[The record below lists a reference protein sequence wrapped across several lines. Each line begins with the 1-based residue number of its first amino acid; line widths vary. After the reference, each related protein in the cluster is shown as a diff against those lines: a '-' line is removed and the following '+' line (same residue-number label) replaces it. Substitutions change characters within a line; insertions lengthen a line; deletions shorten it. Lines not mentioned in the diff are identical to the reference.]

1 MSNRTPSSPARVPRS
16 MITLFGFLIV
26 VVVVVVLLASLSS
39 NFFYL
44 FVTVEQNEVGA
55 RFRGGKLFDVVGPGV
70 YSDFGL
76 YVKIRKVSVKALPF
90 NVVDE
95 EIITSDKQ
103 RIGVSVSGDIFRPSF
118 VAKDV
123 IISKWEQYSIFFLED
138 QAALNKVNDLA
149 KQAMKVCVGER
160 KFDDAIIGT
169 ARDALRACI
178 DDELSELATNVG
190 LEIQNVV
197 VPNVALSP
205 EVQSALDAIV
215 QSRLATEKASQD
227 KLKAEA
233 EASAEQAYQEGQIRV
248 EQSRIQEQTRQETI
262 LARLDQEKLAAQ
274 RLVIQAQKS
283 NDLLSAQQDLEVNRA
298 LALAAAEKAKVDIAQ
313 QLALAEMYANNPDY
327 LQLQI
332 SLANASALKATDKV
346 IFTPTG
352 VVPNLVFA
360 GPSILPTVDASTT
373 IPTVPSESETTTP

>member
-16 MITLFGFLIV
+16 MITLFGFMIV

>member
-1 MSNRTPSSPARVPRS
+1 V
-16 MITLFGFLIV
+16 
-26 VVVVVVLLASLSS
+26 LASLST

-44 FVTVEQNEVGA
+44 FKTVEQNEVGA
-55 RFRGGKLFDVVGPGV
+55 QFRGGKLSEVVGPGV

-76 YVKIRKVSVKALPF
+76 YVKLRKISVKALPF

-103 RIGVSVSGDIFRPSF
+103 RIGVSVSGDIFRPGF
-118 VAKDV
+118 AQKDV
-123 IISKWEQYSIFFLED
+123 LFTKWEQYSIFFLDD
-138 QAALNKVNDLA
+138 QAALNKVTDLA

-205 EVQSALDAIV
+205 EVQAALDSIV
-215 QSRLATEKASQD
+215 QSRLATEKAAQD

-233 EASAEQAYQEGQIRV
+233 EARAEQALQEGQIRV
-248 EQSRIQEQTRQETI
+248 AQSRIQEQTRQETV
-262 LARLDQEKLAAQ
+262 LAQLDQEKLVAQ
-274 RLVIQAQKS
+274 RAVIEAQKA
-283 NDLLSAQQDLEVNRA
+283 NDLLSAQQDLKINQA
-298 LALAAAEKAKVDIAQ
+298 LALAAAEKAKVDLAQ
-313 QLALAEMYANNPDY
+313 QTALAELYGTHPDY
-327 LQLQI
+327 LQLQLA
-332 SLANASALKATDKV
+332 LANASALQPTDKI

-352 VVPNLVFA
+352 MVPNLVLA
-360 GPSILPTVDASTT
+360 GPSVIPTVDTTTTVQPIVPESGSTT
-373 IPTVPSESETTTP
+373 P

>member
-1 MSNRTPSSPARVPRS
+1 MSTRTPAPVRIPRT
-16 MITLFGFLIV
+16 IVTVVVFLIV
-26 VVVVVVLLASLSS
+26 TIIVVGLLASLSS

-44 FVTVEQNEVGA
+44 FSTVEQNEVGA
-55 RFRGGKLFDVVGPGV
+55 QFRGGKLANVVGPGV

-76 YVKIRKVSVKALPF
+76 YVKLRKISVKALPF

-118 VAKDV
+118 AQKDV
-123 IISKWEQYSIFFLED
+123 LFIKWEQYSIFFLDD
-138 QAALNKVNDLA
+138 QAALNKVTDLA

-178 DDELSELATNVG
+178 DDELSDLATNVG

-205 EVQSALDAIV
+205 EVQAALDSIV
-215 QSRLATEKASQD
+215 QSRLATEKAAQD

-233 EASAEQAYQEGQIRV
+233 EARAEQSLQEGQIRV
-248 EQSRIQEQTRQETI
+248 AQSRIQEQTRQETI
-262 LARLDQEKLAAQ
+262 LAQLDQEKLTAQ
-274 RLVIQAQKS
+274 RAVIEAQKS
-283 NDLLSAQQDLEVNRA
+283 NDLFSATQDLEINRA
-298 LALAAAEKAKVDIAQ
+298 LALAAAEKAKVDLAQ
-313 QLALAEMYANNPDY
+313 QLALAELYANNQEY

-332 SLANASALKATDKV
+332 ALANAGALKPTDKI

-360 GPSILPTVDASTT
+360 GPSILPTVDTTATSQPVSPDTGSTT
-373 IPTVPSESETTTP
+373 P